1 VRGDPLAD
9 ISLMKNVSFIMKD
22 GAIYKKDGKVVM
34 PIGPIPVDDGPANG
48 LNAGDLPDE
57 P

>member
-9 ISLMKNVSFIMKD
+9 ISLLKNVSFVMKD
-22 GAIYKKDGKVVM
+22 GAIYKEGGKVVM
-34 PIGPIPVDDGPANG
+34 PIGDMPTGDGPA
-48 LNAGDLPDE
+48 GDMPEDTG